1 MTHYAES
8 LSNNIHIFA
17 KPSCNRNPCCCC
29 ELNVKKKNTHI
40 YLGST
45 FWWYPNI
52 ILTPLL
58 DGHFLSTFHPQMR
71 YLYHF
76 KALVAGNSNIWSIG
90 SSMEC
95 HEIITKHFFSCPSSW
110 REFWHFFCLFIFRC
124 RVSRQTKKNCEFFW
138 HFWKLN
144 GYLLFWTFG
153 HLYGTPLMMMPIIS
167 LNSPF
172 SANNFKW

>member
-1 MTHYAES
+1 MSHVSVQEGP
-8 LSNNIHIFA
+8 
-17 KPSCNRNPCCCC
+17 KGPSVSAVLFG
-29 ELNVKKKNTHI
+29 ELMC
-40 YLGST
+40 S
-45 FWWYPNI
+45 
-52 ILTPLL
+52 PLL

>member
-1 MTHYAES
+1 MKPLVYSPMCMVIFLSHDKIEKNRRAHVSNLCVLHYS
-8 LSNNIHIFA
+8 
-17 KPSCNRNPCCCC
+17 
-29 ELNVKKKNTHI
+29 
-40 YLGST
+40 
-45 FWWYPNI
+45 
-52 ILTPLL
+52 PLL

-124 RVSRQTKKNCEFFW
+124 RVSRQNKKNCEFFW

>member
-1 MTHYAES
+1 MEILNLLNFAFNPLLNGVRPMELPRTEKLTSIS
-8 LSNNIHIFA
+8 LS
-17 KPSCNRNPCCCC
+17 PS
-29 ELNVKKKNTHI
+29 
-40 YLGST
+40 
-45 FWWYPNI
+45 
-52 ILTPLL
+52 PLL

-124 RVSRQTKKNCEFFW
+124 RVSRQTKKKLRIFLAFLKIKWLFTFLDIWSLIWHSFDDDAHHFIEFSV
-138 HFWKLN
+138 LCQ
-144 GYLLFWTFG
+144 
-153 HLYGTPLMMMPIIS
+153 
-167 LNSPF
+167 
-172 SANNFKW
+172 